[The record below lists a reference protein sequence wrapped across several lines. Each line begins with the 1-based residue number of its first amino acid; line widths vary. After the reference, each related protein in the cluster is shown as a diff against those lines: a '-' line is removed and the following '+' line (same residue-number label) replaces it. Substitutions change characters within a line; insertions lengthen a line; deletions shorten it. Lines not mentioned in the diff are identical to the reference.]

1 MKCKV
6 CKKEF
11 MSIYPLA
18 QVCSVQCSIAY
29 NKTKSGLKQ
38 VKSIEKERDNKIR
51 TETETISS
59 LKAKLKRF
67 VQKKAR
73 ELDANKPCISCG
85 RLSADEWH
93 GGHYYPAGLYSSVM
107 FDLDNIHKQ
116 CNYCNKHLHGNLI
129 KYRENLIQRYGD
141 NFVKNLDA
149 KAHKSTMKRKYSR
162 IEILDLLE
170 NKNERFNSRSSL

>member
-11 MSIYPLA
+11 RSIYPLA
-18 QVCSVQCSIAY
+18 QVCSVKCSIAY

-38 VKSIEKERDNKIR
+38 VKSIEK
-51 TETETISS
+51 
-59 LKAKLKRF
+59 
-67 VQKKAR
+67 AR

-85 RLSADEWH
+85 RLTADEWH

-141 NFVKNLDA
+141 NFVKNLDT